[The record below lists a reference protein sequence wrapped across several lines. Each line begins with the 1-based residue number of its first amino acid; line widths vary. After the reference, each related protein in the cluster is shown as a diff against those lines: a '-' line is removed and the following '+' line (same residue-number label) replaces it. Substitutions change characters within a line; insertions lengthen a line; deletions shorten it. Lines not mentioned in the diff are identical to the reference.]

1 MVQLTIV
8 DRSGKS
14 GVFDAEPGRPLMF
27 VLRDALGLPVEGLC
41 GGCASCGTCHIYVD
55 DAWLEKLPARQAIE
69 MDLLDQL
76 YHFKPDCSRLS
87 CQIMLTPEMDGFKL
101 TLAPGE

>member
-14 GVFDAEPGRPLMF
+14 GVFGVDSGRPLMF

-41 GGCASCGTCHIYVD
+41 GGCASCGICHIYLD
-55 DAWLEKLPARQAIE
+55 EARLEKLPPREAIE
-69 MDLLDQL
+69 TDLHDQL

-87 CQIMLTPEMDGFKL
+87 CQIVRTSELAGLKL
-101 TLAPGE
+101 TLALEE